1 MHCKIFY
8 SWQSDL
14 LNKTNRGFIGDA
26 LEAAA
31 KSIRNDDSIEVYPV
45 IDRDTINVPGSPDI
59 AHTIF
64 NKIEDTQVFLCD
76 ISIINQN
83 TPSRPT
89 PNPNVLLELGYALKT
104 LGWENVIMVMN
115 TAFGKPELLPFDLKM
130 RRVIT
135 YNMPEV
141 SEDRAT
147 ERKKLQQTL
156 EIALRSILEGLE
168 VQTPGELIQQTS
180 IVKQA
185 INAIENSQ
193 PNQASLV
200 RRFMICLRDELITLK
215 PDFSKSNI
223 NYDELLIESIEK
235 TTELVIN
242 FANLA
247 KVIAEFKN
255 EVAAQELYKQ
265 FGLIFEL
272 YNVPKIQGQ
281 IRSYYQF
288 EFDFYKF
295 IGHELFVTFFSFLIQ
310 EEEWKLIG
318 ELLSDDIYVENLGI
332 NRNSDVVEFGYAS
345 YFSLQLLNERSRKIN
360 RTSVHADILNER
372 HTQKDL
378 GEIVPMQQFLYAD
391 LFLFLRSKCDSEN
404 RKIYYTWIPQSK
416 IYIEGVPSY
425 LSKAYKAKYAQQL
438 LSAFGVDNIPKFRI
452 ILANAK
458 ENLRPSPDLWPFYPL
473 SEYKDLEFGSK

>member
-14 LNKTNRGFIGDA
+14 ENCTNRGFINKA
-26 LEAAA
+26 LEDAA
-31 KSIRNDDSIEVYPV
+31 KLIRNDDSIEVEPV
-45 IDRDTINVPGSPDI
+45 IDRDTTGVPGSPDI
-59 AHTIF
+59 ANTIF
-64 NKIEDTQVFLCD
+64 NKIENAQVFVCD
-76 ISIINQN
+76 ISIINLN
-83 TPSRPT
+83 TPFRHT
-89 PNPNVLLELGYALKT
+89 PNPNVLLELGYAIKT

-115 TAFGKPELLPFDLKM
+115 TAFGTPELLPFDLKM
-130 RRVIT
+130 RRVTT

-180 IVKQA
+180 IVEQA
-185 INAIENSQ
+185 INAIENFQ

-200 RRFMICLRDELITLK
+200 RRFMIWLKDELITLK

-223 NYDELLIESIEK
+223 HYDELLIESIEK
-235 TTELVIN
+235 TTELIID
-242 FANLA
+242 FAKLA

-255 EVAAQELYKQ
+255 EVAAQELYKK

-272 YNVPKIQGQ
+272 YNVPKNQG
-281 IRSYYQF
+281 SFYEF

-310 EEEWKLIG
+310 EEEWRLIG

-345 YFSLQLLNERSRKIN
+345 YFYLRLLEENGRKLN
-360 RTSVHADILNER
+360 RESVHPYILNER
-372 HTQKDL
+372 HTQKEL
-378 GEIVPMQQFLYAD
+378 GKIVPMQQFIYAD
-391 LFLFLRSKCDSEN
+391 LFLFLRSECDSQN
-404 RKIYYTWIPQSK
+404 RNIRYKWIPHSK
-416 IYIEGVPSY
+416 IYIAEGVPSY

-438 LSAFGVDNIPKFRI
+438 LVAFGAYNIGNFRE

-458 ENLRPSPDLWPFYPL
+458 ENLRQGSGFWPLYPL